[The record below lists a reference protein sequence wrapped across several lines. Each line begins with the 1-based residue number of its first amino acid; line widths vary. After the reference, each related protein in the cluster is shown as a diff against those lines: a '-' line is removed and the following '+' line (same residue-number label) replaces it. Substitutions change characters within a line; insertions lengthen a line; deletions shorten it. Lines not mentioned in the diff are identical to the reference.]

1 MNPNTMHTVDY
12 QYKCKTYAAL
22 FHTGRS
28 LLRMA
33 EKSEDG
39 RLLLLQAAKVF
50 SFFALEAYLNHVGR
64 EEVKTWDDHERSPF
78 NSKIKTVVQALN
90 MEGLLDGA
98 LLSHIT
104 ALRIFRNDMAHGKTM
119 VRTET
124 VKTKDEPN
132 FNDMWKI
139 FSHETITI
147 QDVQKDYSVVKE
159 VIELFDSKRNRPDPL
174 VFNQGI
180 RSYSMSIEDVK

>member
-1 MNPNTMHTVDY
+1 MHKVDY
-12 QYKCKTYAAL
+12 QYTCKTYAAFL
-22 FHTGRS
+22 NTGRS

-64 EEVKTWDDHERSPF
+64 EEVKTWNDHERSPF
-78 NSKIKTVVQALN
+78 NNKIKAVLQVLH
-90 MEGLLDGA
+90 MEDLLDGV
-98 LLSHIT
+98 LLEHIS

-124 VKTKDEPN
+124 VITKDEPN

-159 VIELFDSKRNRPDPL
+159 VIELFNSKRNKPDPL
-174 VFNQGI
+174 VLNQGI
-180 RSYSMSIEDVK
+180 RSYSMSMEDVK